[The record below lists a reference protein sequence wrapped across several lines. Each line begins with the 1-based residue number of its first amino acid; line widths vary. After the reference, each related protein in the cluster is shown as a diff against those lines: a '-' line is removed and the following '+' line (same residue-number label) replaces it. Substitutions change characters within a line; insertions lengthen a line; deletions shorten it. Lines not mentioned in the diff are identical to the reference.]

1 MEEKTIWLIAA
12 GSVFAVLL
20 ICYIVALILSKRDEM
35 VFTANGWDMGLLLA
49 CPILIL
55 VGSCAMENPSLDIFR
70 YVVWGVAG
78 ACLIGT
84 ITFSIVTNKDSF
96 WKKLCSIFAK
106 IFAVWLTMFVI
117 MLLLAILIFY
127 IITFFA
133 RDRSEDDEFILLK
146 YDRLLKNYVGYRVR
160 MK

>member
-1 MEEKTIWLIAA
+1 MDEKTILLIVA
-12 GSVFAVLL
+12 GCLLAIML

-49 CPILIL
+49 CPILTL
-55 VGSCAMENPSLDIFR
+55 VGSCAMENPSLDTFR
-70 YVVWGVAG
+70 YVVWGIAA

-106 IFAVWLTMFVI
+106 LFAIWLTMFVI
-117 MLLLAILIFY
+117 ILLIGILIFY
-127 IITFFA
+127 IITLFA
-133 RDRSEDDEFILLK
+133 RNRSEDDEFILIK
-146 YDRLLKNYVGYRVR
+146 YDRFFKEYVGYRVK
-160 MK
+160 MN

>member
-1 MEEKTIWLIAA
+1 MEEKTIWLIIV
-12 GSVFAVLL
+12 GCVFAVLL
-20 ICYIVALILSKRDEM
+20 VCYIVALLLSKRDEM

-55 VGSCAMENPSLDIFR
+55 VGSCAMENPSYDTFR
-70 YVVWGVAG
+70 YVVWFFAGV
-78 ACLIGT
+78 CLIGT
-84 ITFSIVTNKDSF
+84 VTFSIVANKASF

-133 RDRSEDDEFILLK
+133 RDRSEDEEFILLK
-146 YDRLLKNYVGYRVR
+146 YNRFLKEYVGYRVR
-160 MK
+160 MD